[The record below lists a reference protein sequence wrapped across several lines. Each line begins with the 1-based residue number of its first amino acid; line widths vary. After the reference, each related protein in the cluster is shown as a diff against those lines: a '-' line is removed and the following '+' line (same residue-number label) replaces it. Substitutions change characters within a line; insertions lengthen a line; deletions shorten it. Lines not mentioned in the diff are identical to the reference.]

1 MVSEF
6 MLQQTPVNRVLPAWK
21 AWMSTWPSPAA
32 LARATPADAIRMW
45 ANLGYPRRA
54 VRLHRSAQIIATE
67 FNDQVPQTY
76 EQLIGLPGVGEY
88 TANAILAFAFDQP
101 TFVMDINVR
110 RVISRA
116 WLGQAHPANSLSAV
130 ERAFAQSLIPKNLKR
145 APLWA
150 AASMELGALV
160 CTAKNPQCNECPIR
174 KTCLWFTSGQPNNAN
189 RPRTQAKYE
198 GSDRQERGRIL
209 RELRST
215 DSALPIKQLRE
226 SAKNEQQFDRALQSL
241 IKEELIID
249 VPRARVSLPES

>member
-1 MVSEF
+1 M
-6 MLQQTPVNRVLPAWK
+6 T
-21 AWMSTWPSPAA
+21 TWPSPEA
-32 LARATPADAIRMW
+32 LAEATPADAIRMW

-54 VRLHRSAQIIATE
+54 VRLHQSAQVIADRY
-67 FNDQVPQTY
+67 NNQVPQTF

-101 TFVMDINVR
+101 TLVVDINVR

-130 ERAFAQSLIPKNLKR
+130 ERAFAQSLIPKNQKR

-174 KTCLWFTSGQPNNAN
+174 KTCLWFTSGRPNNAN

-209 RELRST
+209 RELRSS
-215 DSALPIKQLRE
+215 DVALSIKQLRK

-241 IKEELIID
+241 IKEELIIH
-249 VPRARVSLPES
+249 VPRSKVSLPES

>member
-67 FNDQVPQTY
+67 FNDQVPQTF

-130 ERAFAQSLIPKNLKR
+130 ERAFAQSLIPKNLER

-160 CTAKNPQCNECPIR
+160 CTAKNPLCNECPIR

-189 RPRTQAKYE
+189 KPRTQPKYE

-215 DSALPIKQLRE
+215 DSALPIKQLRK

-241 IKEELIID
+241 IKEQLIID

>member
-21 AWMSTWPSPAA
+21 AWMATWPNPAA

-116 WLGQAHPANSLSAV
+116 WLGQAHPANSPSAV
-130 ERAFAQSLIPKNLKR
+130 ERAFAQSLIPKKLNR

-160 CTAKNPQCNECPIR
+160 CTAKNPKCTECPIR
-174 KTCLWFTSGQPNNAN
+174 KTCLWFTTGQPNNSN

-215 DSALPIKQLRE
+215 DSALPIKQLRK

-249 VPRARVSLPES
+249 VPRARVSLPQS